1 MRWSLFFHVIKLVT
15 IHDSLSS
22 HRTMI
27 LATEWACHQAP
38 KMHCTISHNML
49 HMFVMSSINLEITP
63 LCCSQR
69 NFVHEIHEVFKD

>member
-15 IHDSLSS
+15 IHDFLSS

-27 LATEWACHQAP
+27 LATKWACHQAP
-38 KMHCTISHNML
+38 KMHCTNLHNML

-69 NFVHEIHEVFKD
+69 NLCMKFFHVC